1 MRLSLRF
8 IVPLGIALA
17 AIAYAVV
24 PLVDRLTLK
33 WFVQDLERRSA
44 LIANTMQ
51 EPCAD
56 LLHEHSRLKRSRYF
70 DRVIRDERVFAI
82 GFPPSGLALAGTV
95 MVHTAVAGMLFA
107 RPTGR
112 SGPPPVYAVHLVAAP
127 AASPEARR
135 APEVVER
142 PAAERPAPTVA
153 RKLPPRR
160 TSVAKEAPPPT
171 PRSSEL
177 EPAPRTT
184 PAEEPLPGV
193 QPSTG
198 TDVASVSLPGV
209 AFAYPEY
216 LRNIVSE
223 VFRRWHRPV
232 GETPLQAEVM
242 FFIRRDGSIS
252 NLQFIKRSGSFAFD
266 LEAQGAIEAAGNAK
280 AFGTLPEGYDADMLP
295 VSFFF
300 NPASVR

>member
-1 MRLSLRF
+1 VKVNRGVL
-8 IVPLGIALA
+8 I
-17 AIAYAVV
+17 
-24 PLVDRLTLK
+24 
-33 WFVQDLERRSA
+33 RRRPA
-44 LIANTMQ
+44 QRGA
-51 EPCAD
+51 
-56 LLHEHSRLKRSRYF
+56 
-70 DRVIRDERVFAI
+70 
-82 GFPPSGLALAGTV
+82 GLALAATV
-95 MVHTAVAGMLFA
+95 LVHSAAAGALFT
-107 RPTGR
+107 RPSGR
-112 SGPPPVYAVHLVAAP
+112 VSLMPVYAVQLVAAP
-127 AASPEARR
+127 AAAPEAKR

-142 PAAERPAPTVA
+142 PAAERPAPTVT
-153 RKLPPRR
+153 RKPPPKR

-171 PRSSEL
+171 PRSAER
-177 EPAPRTT
+177 EPAPRTSS
-184 PAEEPLPGV
+184 AEQPLPGV

-198 TDVASVSLPGV
+198 TDVATVSLPGV
-209 AFAYPEY
+209 AFPYPEY

-280 AFGTLPEGYDADMLP
+280 AFGTLPDGYGADMLP

-300 NPASVR
+300 NPGAIR